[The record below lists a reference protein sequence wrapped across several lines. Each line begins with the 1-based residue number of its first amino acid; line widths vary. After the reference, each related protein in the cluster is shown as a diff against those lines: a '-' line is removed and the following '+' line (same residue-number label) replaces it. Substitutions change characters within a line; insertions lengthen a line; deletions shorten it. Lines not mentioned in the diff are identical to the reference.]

1 MLGDGHRNSKNYD
14 ATGIVSKIL
23 AEEIYVLALQLGYF
37 PSISFRPA
45 YEGSEGQ
52 AHADSWTVS
61 WLAERKEPAKWR
73 RRFKHEDFILSRVE
87 KTETS
92 ENTITAVYD
101 FTVDSEHSFVADG
114 VLVHNCYG
122 VGWFWDEYKIVYYKN
137 DDVFRTSG
145 GIPKQDAS
153 HFYIEYDED
162 IAPIDIIVEVEVDKE
177 GEITYPIK
185 RKGFYDIR
193 VVEDFR
199 ADDGRL
205 EYWRITGGY
214 IRDWSVYYEQVRHRQ
229 YG

>member
-1 MLGDGHRNSKNYD
+1 MAKFSKDSLYASTSSNSPF
-14 ATGIVSKIL
+14 
-23 AEEIYVLALQLGYF
+23 Q
-37 PSISFRPA
+37 
-45 YEGSEGQ
+45 
-52 AHADSWTVS
+52 
-61 WLAERKEPAKWR
+61 RKELDLRKELFGTLHGAADEIPKGR
-73 RRFKHEDFILSRVE
+73 KGLLRKIRTDDEGHPLRCPCRDSITDEPDLDRGPCRFC
-87 KTETS
+87 
-92 ENTITAVYD
+92 
-101 FTVDSEHSFVADG
+101 HS
-114 VLVHNCYG
+114 

-214 IRDWSVYYEQVRHRQ
+214 IRDWSVWYERVRNRQ